1 MQLNV
6 VGTLLFCAVS
16 GYCFLFS
23 CFARDERTALGLSA
37 TLTVLFYGLH
47 AVGTLSQRFSWMS
60 RLSLF
65 TVFNPQNLMHGHG
78 HFAAASMS
86 LAALTVALFGVA
98 IAVFRRRQLAL

>member
-1 MQLNV
+1 M
-6 VGTLLFCAVS
+6 LLFCAVS

-23 CFARDERTALGLSA
+23 CLARDERTALGLSA
-37 TLTVLFYGLH
+37 ALTVLFYGLH

-65 TVFNPQNLMHGHG
+65 TVFNPQNLMHGRG
-78 HFAAASMS
+78 DFAAASIS
-86 LAALTVALFGVA
+86 LAALTVVLFGVA